1 MVRLKMAKKKQIEL
15 TIEEKL
21 QNALV
26 PKEEQ
31 PYKIPN
37 NWCWVRLGNITQIK
51 GGKRIPKG
59 TSLLKE
65 NTGYKYIRVTDMKN
79 GTVLNDDIHYISK
92 DIYNKISNYT
102 ISKNDIYITCAGT
115 IGRVGIIPVE
125 FDGANLTENADKI
138 IIKHINKNLL
148 VKVLSSY
155 IVQKQIQEVITTG
168 CQPKLA
174 IKKIEQLKIPL
185 PPINE
190 QQRIVERIES
200 LFVKLDRAKEL
211 IENTLAQFEQNK
223 MAILHK
229 AFIGEL
235 TAKWRKENNID
246 LSSWENGIL
255 MDFCKIN
262 PKKINT
268 KEFDDDMIVSF
279 IPMPCVSD
287 IWGKIVKKELRK
299 LGEVKKGYTNFF
311 EGDVLF
317 AKITPCMENGKSA
330 IVDKLEND
338 IGFGSTEFYVLRC
351 DENKL
356 NNKYLHYFVRQKTFR
371 DEAKGEMTGAVGQQ
385 RVPKTFLE
393 NYKMKVPTIKE
404 QQEIVNILD
413 NLLAK
418 YNKIKNLEQQLE
430 KIELLKKAILA
441 KAFRGELGT
450 NNPDEESAENLLKEI
465 LAEK

>member
-1 MVRLKMAKKKQIEL
+1 MAKKKQIEL

-190 QQRIVERIES
+190 QQRIVERIEF

-287 IWGKIVKKELRK
+287 IWGKIIKKELRK
-299 LGEVKKGYTNFF
+299 LGEVKKGYTNFC

-393 NYKMKVPTIKE
+393 NYKMKLPTIEE

-413 NLLAK
+413 KLLAK

>member
-1 MVRLKMAKKKQIEL
+1 MAKKKQIEL

-37 NWCWVRLGNITQIK
+37 NWCWVRLESINKYKSETLNPKNAMEKMFELYSVPSFDNKYPEILI
-51 GGKRIPKG
+51 GKDIG
-59 TSLLKE
+59 S
-65 NTGYKYIRVTDMKN
+65 NKYIVK
-79 GTVLNDDIHYISK
+79 
-92 DIYNKISNYT
+92 
-102 ISKNDIYITCAGT
+102 KNDILLCKINPR
-115 IGRVGIIPVE
+115 INRVWQVYQHTNFGQICSSEWIVIRNE
-125 FDGANLTENADKI
+125 ILNKSFLRYYFTSEYFRNRLCENVSGVGGSLTRAK
-138 IIKHINKNLL
+138 
-148 VKVLSSY
+148 
-155 IVQKQIQEVITTG
+155 
-168 CQPKLA
+168 PKLV
-174 IKKIEQLKIPL
+174 QLYEVPL
-185 PPINE
+185 SPINE
-190 QQRIVERIES
+190 QQRIVNRIES
-200 LFVKLDRAKEL
+200 LFAKLDRAKEL

-413 NLLAK
+413 KLLAK